1 MTDNPHLNVL
11 IQLAKIDGETDGSE
25 LELIRQIGASQ
36 NVSDED
42 IDRVLQD
49 AEKMDALP
57 PLEHWTQEEKVELMI
72 DLVLVMKIDGK
83 IDKEEMDFGL
93 KVTRKLGYN
102 DDALI
107 QLVSQIDEYSQEPI
121 TRELIKERVLSYQ
134 DH

>member
-49 AEKMDALP
+49 AEKMGALP

-102 DDALI
+102 DDVLI
-107 QLVSQIDEYSQEPI
+107 QLVSQIDEYSQEPV